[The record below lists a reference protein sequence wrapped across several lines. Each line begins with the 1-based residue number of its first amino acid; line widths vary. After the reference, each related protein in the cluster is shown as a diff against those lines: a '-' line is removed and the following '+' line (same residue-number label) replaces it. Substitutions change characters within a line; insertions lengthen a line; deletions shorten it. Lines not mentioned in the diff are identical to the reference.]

1 MGTSDVK
8 LESKT
13 PPPSPAIE
21 QGSYDMEGAD
31 TSLVEA
37 AAIASRELEVEETGN
52 GNDQTGSAPAPSAA
66 APSSGGQIEPALIH
80 SDDDPSKE
88 DDDKD
93 DEILPTKGDKNFGS
107 AQYEDD
113 TIDYF
118 GDLEG
123 ANVDELELSPRKDTS
138 LKRAMMIRQ
147 ASDVSEASLQI
158 SSTPEAES
166 YFQRKTDL
174 LQDKALRG
182 DLDIQVTGENISEG
196 IEIFNLSDDP
206 VLTVKDAMSSSFE
219 NLYDKCRDLAVSGAE
234 DYSTSNRGSFH
245 ATYNVPERVSSFEN
259 LYNPE
264 ERTSLMMPSP
274 ADDHLPATDDIPRR
288 KQHDAD
294 SDSSEE

>member
-1 MGTSDVK
+1 MTTRTMKFFLQKV
-8 LESKT
+8 T
-13 PPPSPAIE
+13 F
-21 QGSYDMEGAD
+21 
-31 TSLVEA
+31 
-37 AAIASRELEVEETGN
+37 
-52 GNDQTGSAPAPSAA
+52 
-66 APSSGGQIEPALIH
+66 QIFFFHKVSIYYH
-80 SDDDPSKE
+80 VC
-88 DDDKD
+88 
-93 DEILPTKGDKNFGS
+93 TGDKNFGS

-147 ASDVSEASLQI
+147 ASDVSEASLHI

-182 DLDIQVTGENISEG
+182 DLDIQVTGEQIRDEGGLEVLPLENISEE

-274 ADDHLPATDDIPRR
+274 ADNHLSATGV
-288 KQHDAD
+288 
-294 SDSSEE
+294 

>member
-1 MGTSDVK
+1 MG
-8 LESKT
+8 
-13 PPPSPAIE
+13 PALST
-21 QGSYDMEGAD
+21 Q
-31 TSLVEA
+31 
-37 AAIASRELEVEETGN
+37 
-52 GNDQTGSAPAPSAA
+52 QPSAE
-66 APSSGGQIEPALIH
+66 IEPAFIH

-93 DEILPTKGDKNFGS
+93 DKIPSPK
-107 AQYEDD
+107 AYEDD
-113 TIDYF
+113 TVDYF

-123 ANVDELELSPRKDTS
+123 ANVDEVELTPRKES
-138 LKRAMMIRQ
+138 SFRRAMMVRQ
-147 ASDVSEASLQI
+147 ASDVSEASLHI
-158 SSTPEAES
+158 CSTPEAES

-182 DLDIQVTGENISEG
+182 DLDIHVNAGDQIKNPSEGGLEVLPLENISEE
-196 IEIFNLSDDP
+196 IEILNLSDEP

-274 ADDHLPATDDIPRR
+274 ADNHLSATDDIPRR
-288 KQHDAD
+288 KQHD
-294 SDSSEE
+294 